1 MLNLKSK
8 IVCIGFVALL
18 VFSSIVAW
26 KLLHTN
32 ARLEGKPYTGTN
44 LLERLITRNEGVKR
58 SPYLDAKGN
67 VIIGVGHELSI
78 TFTQANRIYPIP
90 LNDDEID
97 ALLSNDLKT
106 VEKQAKGIFGE
117 SWHWLNGF
125 NTARQAVIMD
135 MLFNL
140 GIGGFLEFHDF
151 IGAVKKHSWHEAS
164 KEILDSKAARENPT
178 RYQRNAKVMLTGDA
192 AYFQLR

>member
-18 VFSSIVAW
+18 VLSTIVAW
-26 KLLHTN
+26 QLLHTD

-106 VEKQAKGIFGE
+106 VEKQLRGIFR
-117 SWHWLNGF
+117 STRHSLNR
-125 NTARQAVIMD
+125 ARKAVIMD

-192 AYFQLR
+192 AYFQLDE

>member
-18 VFSSIVAW
+18 VFSSIGAW

-106 VEKQAKGIFGE
+106 VEKQLRGIFRSTRHWSQHCDAKPLLWICFSTWVLAG
-117 SWHWLNGF
+117 SWNSMILLERSKSTVGM
-125 NTARQAVIMD
+125 RQAKRFWIQR
-135 MLFNL
+135 L
-140 GIGGFLEFHDF
+140 H
-151 IGAVKKHSWHEAS
+151 VKTLRAT
-164 KEILDSKAARENPT
+164 NGT
-178 RYQRNAKVMLTGDA
+178 RRLC
-192 AYFQLR
+192 